1 MRILLVDDEPRL
13 LASLR
18 KGLIAE
24 GHSIE
29 VAEDGELG
37 LRLAESSMFDAIV
50 LDIMLPKL
58 NGFVVCARLRAAG
71 NWTPILMLTAKDGE
85 HDIAEALDTG
95 ADDYLTKPFSM
106 VVLVARLR
114 ALARRGAP
122 ERPTLL
128 VVDDLVVDPARRHCT
143 RGTTDIA
150 LTPKEFAVLEY
161 LMRRHGEVVTK
172 PEIIAQAWGA
182 DYDGDSNIIEVY
194 VANLRKKIDAPFSTS
209 NLRTVRSVG
218 YEIASDIAD
227 RRPSTPPSGPEG
239 TLTRS

>member
-18 KGLIAE
+18 KSLVAE
-24 GHSIE
+24 GHDVE
-29 VAEDGELG
+29 VAEDGERG
-37 LRLAESSMFDAIV
+37 LRLAESSEFDAIV

-114 ALARRGAP
+114 ALARRGATQ
-122 ERPTLL
+122 RPSQL
-128 VVDDLVVDPARRHCT
+128 VVDDLVLDPARRHCS
-143 RGTTDIA
+143 RGTTDLA
-150 LTPKEFAVLEY
+150 LTRKEFAVLEF
-161 LMRRHGEVVTK
+161 LMRRQGEVLART
-172 PEIIAQAWGA
+172 EILAQAWGA
-182 DYDGDSNIIEVY
+182 DYDGDSNIVEVY
-194 VANLRKKIDAPFSTS
+194 VANLRKKIDAPFRTS
-209 NLRTVRSVG
+209 NLRTVRGVG

-227 RRPSTPPSGPEG
+227 RLPADTAE
-239 TLTRS
+239 